1 MNPSAAVFAPRAQQ
15 PKPEE
20 KWWDEHMDQLLRGP
34 TSLNSSLPSFE
45 SPPSDRICFTV
56 LCGTSDPG
64 SPLHSLR
71 RHLICIIINHVV
83 TARVH
88 EHITET
94 GQGISRTECTV
105 DGMFHPGRALATAY
119 QGDDWGTLCV
129 EKWWGCCQQVNEMD
143 GRDFTNAIGCQQ
155 QVGYW
160 GPLGLR
166 AEGEFYT
173 VEVHIRKTR
182 QGMRE
187 KDAIQDRGGYLVH
200 RVGWDLSKCTEQG
213 KFHPGT
219 SSWGFRWNCCQR
231 DGDFDNRGNYQGC
244 QSQATYS
251 GPLGQALSA
260 QLRW

>member
-1 MNPSAAVFAPRAQQ
+1 MLHGPLVAVLATPMELGVLWGRGVVIGNPCFKLDHGGAVINSALSGCSFGVLFYYWEDVMIMRHAANVLVAPFASAQPVLIHSGQSPMNPSAAVFAPRAQQ

-56 LCGTSDPG
+56 LCGTSDPA

-160 GPLGLR
+160 
-166 AEGEFYT
+166 
-173 VEVHIRKTR
+173 VH
-182 QGMRE
+182 
-187 KDAIQDRGGYLVH
+187 
-200 RVGWDLSKCTEQG
+200 
-213 KFHPGT
+213 
-219 SSWGFRWNCCQR
+219 
-231 DGDFDNRGNYQGC
+231 
-244 QSQATYS
+244 
-251 GPLGQALSA
+251 
-260 QLRW
+260 